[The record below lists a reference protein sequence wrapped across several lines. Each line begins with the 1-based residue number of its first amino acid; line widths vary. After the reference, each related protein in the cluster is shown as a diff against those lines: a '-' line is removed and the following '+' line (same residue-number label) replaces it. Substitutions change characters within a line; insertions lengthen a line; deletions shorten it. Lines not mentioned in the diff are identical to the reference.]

1 MSWAAW
7 LLEQGDADDSALAQ
21 AERVLAAAELKPGD
35 TVLDLGAGLGLLS
48 FGARE
53 RIGDGWVIAIDQ
65 SVDALEELLR
75 RAHERNASGIMYLVG
90 DAAALPLPDASIDV
104 AVARSL
110 LVHLDDVPAAV
121 AELARVL
128 RPEGRVSLRE
138 PLNRGGTYLSTA
150 IDWGELDER
159 VRALWADVSAGDP
172 LQRLDAETVEAAF
185 AGWADV
191 RVLVEDP
198 GEEWVVTKE
207 SAHARLDATG
217 GPDHP
222 SLRERW
228 QEAFSPEEVARL
240 VAHLESLEGTTVT
253 FRRPEAY
260 VTARRI

>member
-1 MSWAAW
+1 MTY
-7 LLEQGDADDSALAQ
+7 EADDASRAQ
-21 AERVLAAAELKPGD
+21 AERVLDAAELQHGD
-35 TVLDLGAGLGLLS
+35 TVLDLGAGAGLLT

-53 RIGDGWVIAIDQ
+53 RIGDGWVIAVDR

-75 RAHERNASGIMYLVG
+75 RAHERDASGIMYLVG
-90 DAAALPLPDASIDV
+90 DAAALPLPDASVDA
-104 AVARSL
+104 AVVRSV

-128 RPEGRVSLRE
+128 RPGGRVSLRE

-159 VRALWADVSAGDP
+159 VRALWADVTVDDP
-172 LQRLDAETVEAAF
+172 LQRLDAETLEAAF
-185 AGWADV
+185 AGWSDV
-191 RVLVEDP
+191 GVQVEDP

-207 SAHARLDATG
+207 SARARLDAIG
-217 GPDHP
+217 GPGHP

-228 QEAFSPEEVARL
+228 QRAFSPEEVAQL